1 MARRIAMSQ
10 HPIQNKGDRLEAAVR
25 VRSERQTIVAPC
37 VGLRS
42 MMIEK
47 QKGPEAI
54 ECRARKRSAGG
65 EIADVVAGGGVN
77 LLNCLQCRHEA
88 YSWPYGQYCGGGL
101 SIRS

>member
-25 VRSERQTIVAPC
+25 VRSERQTIVARR
-37 VGLRS
+37 VSLRS

-47 QKGPEAI
+47 QKCPQAI

-77 LLNCLQCRHEA
+77 LLNFLQRKHKRTPGLVGNAVAAA
-88 YSWPYGQYCGGGL
+88 YS
-101 SIRS
+101 SS